1 MSVLQQ
7 TVSLAAQLRAFSSL
21 LSLPSQ
27 AQSVI
32 KAFRRQGI
40 GSADVSN
47 TARFLLSRLESLS
60 ALLQVFQ
67 IFRGRAELAASRPMA
82 RLCALFRC
90 APQIPQTRLTLASAL
105 RRWWFLVT
113 VCACGGKT
121 LISRLNLFP
130 SATCRGLRPCL
141 LWHLWPVSA
150 SALQTRK
157 PSPNTIGPP
166 TFARLCVTASLTATS
181 RSKVCAW
188 FISMAKG
195 CILRLPPPDAFV
207 VQIMFRNLLYDI
219 CLLCGMD
226 MLKTCNRLA
235 WSLNSSIL
243 CLGLFLILCFLIV
256 GRRWVM

>member
-1 MSVLQQ
+1 MPA
-7 TVSLAAQLRAFSSL
+7 LAAQPRAFSSL

-40 GSADVSN
+40 GSADEFN

-82 RLCALFRC
+82 RLCALFRF

-130 SATCRGLRPCL
+130 SATCRALRACP
-141 LWHLWPVSA
+141 LWHLPSVSA
-150 SALQTRK
+150 SAVADAKTAVKHHR
-157 PSPNTIGPP
+157 P
-166 TFARLCVTASLTATS
+166 THILPLEHHLICNLIS
-181 RSKVCAW
+181 RPKDSSQVVS
-188 FISMAKG
+188 IAKE
-195 CILRLPPPDAFV
+195 CILRLSPPDAYIEQVKFC
-207 VQIMFRNLLYDI
+207 NLLYDI
-219 CLLCGMD
+219 YLLYGMD
-226 MLKTCNRLA
+226 VLKTCNQLA
-235 WSLNSSIL
+235 
-243 CLGLFLILCFLIV
+243 
-256 GRRWVM
+256 

>member
-40 GSADVSN
+40 GSADEFN
-47 TARFLLSRLESLS
+47 TARFVLSRLESLS

-82 RLCALFRC
+82 RQCDLFRC

-105 RRWWFLVT
+105 GRWWFLVT
-113 VCACGGKT
+113 VCASGGKT

-130 SATCRGLRPCL
+130 SATCRALRACP
-141 LWHLWPVSA
+141 LWHLPSVSA
-150 SALQTRK
+150 SASRTRK
-157 PSPNTIGPP
+157 PPSNTIGQR
-166 TFARLCVTASLTATS
+166 TFSRLSIISSATS
-181 RSKVCAW
+181 SPARRIVH
-188 FISMAKG
+188 
-195 CILRLPPPDAFV
+195 RLY
-207 VQIMFRNLLYDI
+207 Q
-219 CLLCGMD
+219 
-226 MLKTCNRLA
+226 
-235 WSLNSSIL
+235 
-243 CLGLFLILCFLIV
+243 
-256 GRRWVM
+256 

>member
-40 GSADVSN
+40 GSADELN
-47 TARFLLSRLESLS
+47 TARFLLSRIESLS
-60 ALLQVFQ
+60 ASPTSLSFLRFRSKSSKSSEGGQGETVSSTSFQ
-67 IFRGRAELAASRPMA
+67 S
-82 RLCALFRC
+82 
-90 APQIPQTRLTLASAL
+90 QTRLTLASAL
-105 RRWWFLVT
+105 GYWWFLVN

-121 LISRLNLFP
+121 LISRINLCP

-157 PSPNTIGPP
+157 PSPNTIGPH
-166 TFARLCVTASLTATS
+166 TFARLCVTASLTA
-181 RSKVCAW
+181 
-188 FISMAKG
+188 ISCPKGCILIISIAKG
-195 CILRLPPPDAFV
+195 CILPLSPPDAF
-207 VQIMFRNLLYDI
+207 
-219 CLLCGMD
+219 
-226 MLKTCNRLA
+226 
-235 WSLNSSIL
+235 
-243 CLGLFLILCFLIV
+243 IV
-256 GRRWVM
+256 